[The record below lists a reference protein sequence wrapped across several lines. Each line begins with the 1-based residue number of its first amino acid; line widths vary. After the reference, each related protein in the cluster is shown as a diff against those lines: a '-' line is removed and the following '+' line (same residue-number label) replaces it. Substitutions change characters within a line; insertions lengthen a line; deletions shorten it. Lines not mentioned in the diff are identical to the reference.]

1 MSEVSSD
8 GSIGARYV
16 LNGDQLNRTGLES
29 QGENRLPV
37 RCAFW

>member
-1 MSEVSSD
+1 MSEVLND

-16 LNGDQLNRTGLES
+16 LNGDRLNRTSLES

>member
-1 MSEVSSD
+1 MSEVSND
-8 GSIGARYV
+8 GTISARYD
-16 LNGDQLNRTGLES
+16 LNGDRLNRTGLES